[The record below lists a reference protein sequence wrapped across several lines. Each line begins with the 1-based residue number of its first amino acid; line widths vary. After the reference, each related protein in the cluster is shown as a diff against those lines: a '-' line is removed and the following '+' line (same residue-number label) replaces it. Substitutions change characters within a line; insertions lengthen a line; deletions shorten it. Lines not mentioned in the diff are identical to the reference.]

1 MIRIIFAWPACRSTQ
16 RPTGRQ
22 ADSAGVPQGFRH
34 NWSLGRF
41 QVDQDPQ
48 GWRGSNL
55 EPQPTMPKLFHEIR
69 DPIHVFIRLDN
80 TEREVLDSPPIQ
92 RLRHIHQLALSH
104 LIYPGATHK
113 RLEHSL
119 GVMHL
124 AGQIFDT
131 VVERQ
136 SHKDEIRDILPEVE
150 DKKTKS
156 YWRTVLRLAALC
168 HDVGH
173 LPFSHAA
180 EEELLPDGWDHEQ
193 LTEAILKDNQ
203 LKSVF
208 DASTPPIRVEDVV
221 KLAIG
226 RKAKGLTFS
235 NWEAILSEIVVGD
248 VFGADRMDYL
258 LRDSHHAGVAYGRF
272 DHHRLIDTMRILPT
286 PSERG
291 ADARREPAL
300 GIEEG
305 GLQSAESLLLARYLM
320 YSQVYFH
327 PIRRIYDQHL
337 KDFLAAHLGG
347 VFSIDID
354 EYLNTTD
361 HEVMVAILNAAR
373 RRDAAGHDA
382 AERIALRD
390 HFRVLYSR
398 TPEDLA
404 RNRRAVVAVFRAARE
419 KFGSENV
426 RKDEYSPRAAP
437 GPDFPVMSRNG
448 EVVSSVQ
455 LSRVLSEVPP
465 VQSGYVFIRR
475 ELRDDALRWL
485 KQHRE
490 GIVAPGDVQ

>member
-1 MIRIIFAWPACRSTQ
+1 
-16 RPTGRQ
+16 
-22 ADSAGVPQGFRH
+22 
-34 NWSLGRF
+34 
-41 QVDQDPQ
+41 
-48 GWRGSNL
+48 
-55 EPQPTMPKLFHEIR
+55 MPKLFHEIR
-69 DPIHVFIRLDN
+69 DPIHVFVRLDN
-80 TEREVLDSPPIQ
+80 IERKLLDTPPIQ
-92 RLRHIHQLALSH
+92 RLRHIHQLALSN

-136 SHKDEIRDILPEVE
+136 SHNDEIRDILPEVE
-150 DKKTKS
+150 DKKEKS

-180 EEELLPDGWDHEQ
+180 EGELLPDGWDHEQ
-193 LTEAILKDNQ
+193 LTAAILRDNK
-203 LKSVF
+203 LRSVLETC
-208 DASTPPIRVEDVV
+208 TPPIRVDDVI

-291 ADARREPAL
+291 VDGRREPAL
-300 GIEEG
+300 GVEEG
-305 GLQSAESLLLARYLM
+305 GLQSAEALLIARYLM

-337 KDFLAAHLGG
+337 KDFLAAWLGG
-347 VFSIDID
+347 TFSVDIH
-354 EYLNTTD
+354 EYLRMTD
-361 HEVMVAILNAAR
+361 HEVTVAILDAAR
-373 RRDAAGHDA
+373 KRDAEGHDA
-382 AERIALRD
+382 AERIARRD

-398 TPEDLA
+398 TPEDVA
-404 RNRRAVVAVFRAARE
+404 RNPRAVVAVYRAARE
-419 KFGSENV
+419 RFGANNV
-426 RKDEYSPRAAP
+426 RKDEYSPRTSP
-437 GPDFPVMSRNG
+437 GPDFPVLDRNG

-455 LSRVLSEVPP
+455 LSKVLSQVPP
-465 VQSGYVFIRR
+465 VQSGYVFVRR
-475 ELRDDALRWL
+475 ELRDEALRWL
-485 KQHRE
+485 RDQRN
-490 GIVAPGDVQ
+490 GIIAPEDSQ

>member
-1 MIRIIFAWPACRSTQ
+1 MIFLDTATAILYYQYRFSLYTIIARAES
-16 RPTGRQ
+16 
-22 ADSAGVPQGFRH
+22 
-34 NWSLGRF
+34 
-41 QVDQDPQ
+41 
-48 GWRGSNL
+48 GS
-55 EPQPTMPKLFHEIR
+55 PMQKQFHEIR
-69 DPIHVFIRLDN
+69 DPIHVFVRLDKI
-80 TEREVLDSPPIQ
+80 ERQLLDSSPIQ
-92 RLRHIHQLALSH
+92 RLRSIQQLALSH

-136 SHKDEIRDILPEVE
+136 PHRDEIREVLPEVE
-150 DKKTKS
+150 NPKEKS

-180 EEELLPDGWDHEQ
+180 EEDLLPDGWDHER
-193 LTEAILKDNQ
+193 LTEKILRHDV
-203 LKSVF
+203 LRSAL
-208 DASTPPIRVEDVV
+208 DSCTPPIRVDDVI

-226 RKAKGLTFS
+226 RKAKGIAFS

-286 PSERG
+286 PTESG
-291 ADARREPAL
+291 VNGRREPAL

-327 PIRRIYDQHL
+327 PVRRIYDQHL
-337 KDFLAAHLGG
+337 KDFLREWLGG
-347 VFSIDID
+347 TFSVAVD
-354 EYLNTTD
+354 EYLKITD
-361 HEVMVAILNAAR
+361 HEVTAAILDAAR
-373 RRDAAGHDA
+373 KRDAPGHDA
-382 AERIALRD
+382 AQRIALRD

-398 TPEDLA
+398 TPEDVT
-404 RNRRAVVAVFRAARE
+404 RNPRAVVSVFRAARKE
-419 KFGSENV
+419 FGPENV
-426 RKDEYSPRAAP
+426 RKDEYAPRTTP
-437 GPDFPVMSRNG
+437 GPDFPVLDRNG

-455 LSRVLSEVPP
+455 LSRVLSHVPAF
-465 VQSGYVFIRR
+465 QSGYVFIRR
-475 ELRDDALRWL
+475 ERRAEALRWL
-485 KQHRE
+485 SENRE
-490 GIVAPGDVQ
+490 RIITRGISSE